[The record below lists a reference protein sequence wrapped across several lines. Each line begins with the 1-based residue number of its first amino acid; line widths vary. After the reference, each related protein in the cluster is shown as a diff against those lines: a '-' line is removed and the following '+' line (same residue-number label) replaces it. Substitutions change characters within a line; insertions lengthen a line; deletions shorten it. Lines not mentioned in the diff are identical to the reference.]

1 MPCCGVLF
9 STVFSIAGPIPC
21 GLLGLASG
29 HDALSGENAFAYKYG
44 GSISF
49 GQVKVNSRTEADH
62 AAAFAARQTVPGLG
76 PADDAPGDESGDLH
90 HDPACPV
97 VLAQAQR
104 AVATNSI
111 DRFTQ
116 NLGVLVGIK
125 PDLADKFDAD
135 YWADAYADLLGVDPQ
150 LVVPGKTVALIREQ
164 RAQAQAQANQVAMA
178 REMAGVAKDLGAAQ
192 AAVPTSPMSP
202 LEGGLQSSSPD
213 QIMGQFAGW

>member
-1 MPCCGVLF
+1 M
-9 STVFSIAGPIPC
+9 IAGTSPTSRMTATEIAERHEEKMLMLGPVLERLNAEMNDRLIALTFDRMVRVGLLPPIPEELQ
-21 GLLGLASG
+21 GVELNV
-29 HDALSGENAFAYKYG
+29 DFV
-44 GSISF
+44 SI
-49 GQVKVNSRTEADH
+49 
-62 AAAFAARQTVPGLG
+62 
-76 PADDAPGDESGDLH
+76 
-90 HDPACPV
+90 
-97 VLAQAQR
+97 LAQAQR